1 MGTRVQRLRLRTR
14 QRARRR
20 LGLSLVVVGVVLVG
34 FVAYQ
39 HWGIGVFT
47 SRAQATFR
55 KQIAEHGFPHRL
67 RLGQPI
73 GVIRIDAIELDMA
86 VVQGANWWTLMRGPG
101 HYASTPLPGEG
112 GNVAIAG
119 HRTTFL
125 HPFWSLDRV
134 HAGDLIAIQTAKG
147 EFVYRVAWQRIVPSG
162 AGWVTRPTAVPSLT
176 LTTCWP
182 RFSSAKRLVV
192 RAVQVYGAVPGGFL
206 HEVSL
211 GSQSAPP
218 SRS

>member
-14 QRARRR
+14 RRARRR
-20 LGLSLVVVGVVLVG
+20 LGLCLILVG
-34 FVAYQ
+34 LALLGAVAYQ
-39 HWGIGVFT
+39 LWGTGIVT
-47 SRAQATFR
+47 SRAQAAFR
-55 KQIAEHGFPHRL
+55 KEIAAHGFPHRA
-67 RLGQPI
+67 RLGRPI

-101 HYASTPLPGEG
+101 HYVSTPLPGQG

-125 HPFWSLDRV
+125 HPFGGLDRV
-134 HAGDLIAIQTAKG
+134 RPGDLIAIQTANG
-147 EFVYRVAWQRIVPSG
+147 EFVYRVVWQRIVPPG
-162 AGWVTRPTAVPSLT
+162 ATWVTKPTAHPSLT

-206 HEVSL
+206 DEVSL
-211 GSQSAPP
+211 GSQSTPTARP
-218 SRS
+218 

>member
-1 MGTRVQRLRLRTR
+1 MGTRVHRLRLRAR
-14 QRARRR
+14 RRARRR
-20 LGLSLVVVGVVLVG
+20 LGLSLVVVGLVLLG
-34 FVAYQ
+34 AVAYQ
-39 HWGIGVFT
+39 LWGTGVVT
-47 SRAQATFR
+47 SRAQAAFR
-55 KQIAEHGFPHRL
+55 KEIAAHGFPHRP

-86 VVQGANWWTLMRGPG
+86 VVQGATWWTLMRGPG
-101 HYASTPLPGEG
+101 HYPSTPLPGEG

-125 HPFWSLDRV
+125 HPFGGLDRV
-134 HAGDLIAIQTAKG
+134 HAGDLIAIQTANG
-147 EFVYRVAWQRIVPSG
+147 EFVYRVAWQRILPPG
-162 AGWVTRPTAVPSLT
+162 ATWVTQPTSRPSLT

-206 HEVSL
+206 DEVSL
-211 GSQSAPP
+211 GQQSTPT

>member
-1 MGTRVQRLRLRTR
+1 MGIRVQRLRLRAR
-14 QRARRR
+14 RRARRR
-20 LGLSLVVVGVVLVG
+20 LGLSLVVVGLALLG
-34 FVAYQ
+34 AVAYQ
-39 HWGIGVFT
+39 LWGTGIVT
-47 SRAQATFR
+47 SRAQAEFR
-55 KQIAEHGFPHRL
+55 KEIAAHGFPDRP

-86 VVQGANWWTLMRGPG
+86 VVQGSNWWTLMRGPG
-101 HYASTPLPGEG
+101 HYPWTPLPGEG

-125 HPFWSLDRV
+125 QPFGALDHVR
-134 HAGDLIAIQTAKG
+134 AGDLIAVQTAKG
-147 EFVYRVAWQRIVPSG
+147 EFVYRVEWERVVPPG
-162 AGWVTRPTAVPSLT
+162 ATWVTRPTARPSLT

-206 HEVSL
+206 DEVSL
-211 GSQSAPP
+211 GSQSAASPQ
-218 SRS
+218 S

>member
-1 MGTRVQRLRLRTR
+1 VQRLRLRAR

-20 LGLSLVVVGVVLVG
+20 LGLSLVVAGLVLLG
-34 FVAYQ
+34 AVAYQ
-39 HWGIGVFT
+39 LWGTGVVT
-47 SRAQATFR
+47 SRAQGAFR
-55 KQIAEHGFPHRL
+55 KEIAAHGFPHRP

-101 HYASTPLPGEG
+101 HYASTPLPGDG

-125 HPFWSLDRV
+125 HPFGGLDRIR
-134 HAGDLIAIQTAKG
+134 AGDLIAIQTASG
-147 EFVYRVAWQRIVPSG
+147 EFVYRVAWRRILPPD
-162 AGWVTRPTAVPSLT
+162 ATWVTRPTAHPSLT

-192 RAVQVYGAVPGGFL
+192 RALQVYGAVPGGFL
-206 HEVSL
+206 DEVSL
-211 GSQSAPP
+211 GSQSTSTP
-218 SRS
+218 RS